1 MLRYLFISLM
11 IFGLSGCDDDTPKP
25 TDDAGDHDVPH
36 DHDVSTDA
44 ADDTHDHDDF
54 CTPAQIGICQNLGP
68 GAGCCEST
76 NSCYV
81 PPCAPPDCCPI
92 ID

>member
-1 MLRYLFISLM
+1 MLRCLCLSLM
-11 IFGLSGCDDDTPKP
+11 LVGLYACDDDPPKP
-25 TDDAGDHDVPH
+25 VDDAGDHDVPH

-44 ADDTHDHDDF
+44 ADDTHDHANF
-54 CTPAQIGICQNLGP
+54 CTLDQINECQELGA